1 MTKIIDFYGNIK
13 TEELKKM
20 LKKYEKISE
29 KNEILIDMAKEAN
42 DNYDELKKENDD
54 YEIDIRLIRMEL
66 NRRLWNGDY

>member
-1 MTKIIDFYGNIK
+1 MTKIIDFYSNTK

-29 KNEILIDMAKEAN
+29 KNEILMDMAKEAN
-42 DNYDELKKENDD
+42 DSYDELKKENDD

>member
-13 TEELKKM
+13 TEELKKL

-29 KNEILIDMAKEAN
+29 KNEILIDMAKEEN
-42 DNYDELKKENDD
+42 NNYDDLKKENDD

-66 NRRLWNGDY
+66 NRRLWYGDY